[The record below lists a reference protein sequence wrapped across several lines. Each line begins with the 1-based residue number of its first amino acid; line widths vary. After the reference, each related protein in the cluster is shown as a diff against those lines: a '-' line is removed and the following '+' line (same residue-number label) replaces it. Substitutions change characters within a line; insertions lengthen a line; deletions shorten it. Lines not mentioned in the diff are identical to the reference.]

1 VARGEVGKLDPEV
14 TAWALMG
21 MGELIGMR
29 WVLWNGRRGLPREVG
44 RELERIIRGV
54 LEVPK

>member
-1 VARGEVGKLDPEV
+1 
-14 TAWALMG
+14 

-29 WVLWNGRRGLPREVG
+29 WVLWQGRRELPRAVS

-54 LEVPK
+54 LESGR